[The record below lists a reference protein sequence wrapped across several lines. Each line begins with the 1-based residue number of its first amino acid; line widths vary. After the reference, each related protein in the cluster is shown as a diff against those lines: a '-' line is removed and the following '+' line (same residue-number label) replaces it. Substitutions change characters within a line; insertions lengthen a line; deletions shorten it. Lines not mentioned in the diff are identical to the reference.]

1 MNHQKL
7 DDYIIR
13 YLEGDETAFDIIYE
27 ETKKSVYLSI
37 YNIIRDQ
44 SLIED
49 LMQETYMKAIN
60 YLEHYRIGTNFNAW
74 ISRIARNTA
83 LNLLKKRN
91 REDVVDPT
99 EGIFLNQGFT
109 ENRMLDFALDLLTDL
124 EREIVVYRI
133 VLNYT
138 FKQISKI
145 LNIPLGTVFWN
156 YQKAISKIKKEL

>member
-1 MNHQKL
+1 
-7 DDYIIR
+7 
-13 YLEGDETAFDIIYE
+13 
-27 ETKKSVYLSI
+27 
-37 YNIIRDQ
+37 
-44 SLIED
+44 
-49 LMQETYMKAIN
+49 MQETYMKAIN

-145 LNIPLGTVFWN
+145 LDIPLGTVFWN

>member
-13 YLEGDETAFDIIYE
+13 YLEGDETAFDIIYK

-145 LNIPLGTVFWN
+145 LDIPLGTVFWN

>member
-74 ISRIARNTA
+74 ISRIARNNA

-145 LNIPLGTVFWN
+145 LDIPLGTVFWN